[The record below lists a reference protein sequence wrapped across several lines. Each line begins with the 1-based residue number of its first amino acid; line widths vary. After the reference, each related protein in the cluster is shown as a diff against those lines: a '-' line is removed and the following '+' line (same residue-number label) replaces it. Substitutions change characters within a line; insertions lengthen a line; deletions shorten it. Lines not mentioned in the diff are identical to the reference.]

1 MCLGLSIGIEK
12 KHLAWALENH
22 GQLLDF
28 LPSKPVVLQTS
39 PLPLESRSA
48 HQHTPGGSHLGP
60 CTPQVM
66 VNLKKKRNR
75 RKRNYQQRYIGRRH
89 RAR

>member
-1 MCLGLSIGIEK
+1 MCFGLSIGIEK
-12 KHLAWALENH
+12 KHLAWAAWALENH

-39 PLPLESRSA
+39 LLPLESRSA

-60 CTPQVM
+60 C
-66 VNLKKKRNR
+66 LK
-75 RKRNYQQRYIGRRH
+75 
-89 RAR
+89 